1 MENKIIRRQT
11 ALNQPPVRVTP
22 EGGYH
27 RGWRVT
33 ASSGLA
39 NYKSMQEKN
48 ARRKELAE
56 QKVCQIVEV
65 WEAQDPMPPR
75 IKGKKKFGNVLSDFS
90 KKVGLGLSYTSLDK
104 RYSLWKHL
112 HD

>member
-27 RGWRVT
+27 RDWRVT
-33 ASSGLA
+33 ASSGLSH
-39 NYKSMQEKN
+39 YKSMQEKN
-48 ARRKELAE
+48 NKRKEAADI
-56 QKVCQIVEV
+56 KVKSIVEA

-75 IKGKKKFGNVLSDFS
+75 IKGKKKFGEALSAFS
-90 KKVGLGLSYTSLDK
+90 KKVKLGLSYTSLDK

-112 HD
+112 HE

>member
-1 MENKIIRRQT
+1 MENIRRQV
-11 ALNQPPVRVTP
+11 ALNQPLIKATP

-27 RGWRVT
+27 RDWRVT

-48 ARRKELAE
+48 TRRKEAAE
-56 QKVCQIVEV
+56 QKVCQIVEA
-65 WEAQDPMPPR
+65 WEAQDSMPPR
-75 IKGKKKFGNVLSDFS
+75 IKGKTKFGEALSDFS
-90 KKVGLGLSYTSLDK
+90 KEIGMDLSYTALAK